1 MGVFGVTS
9 ISSLFAYI
17 WLFLVISVIS
27 KEYIELWEA
36 ILTLSFFFILV
47 ICAFIADKI
56 NEKRAAKKKKLEI
69 AEL

>member
-9 ISSLFAYI
+9 ISSLLAYI